1 MELVGLPPVSRE
13 QAFLET
19 YFQCISKFAFDKA
32 KELSV
37 RVLHLHCHSY
47 NFLKSSAIKIYF

>member
-37 RVLHLHCHSY
+37 RVLRTSALP
-47 NFLKSSAIKIYF
+47 FL